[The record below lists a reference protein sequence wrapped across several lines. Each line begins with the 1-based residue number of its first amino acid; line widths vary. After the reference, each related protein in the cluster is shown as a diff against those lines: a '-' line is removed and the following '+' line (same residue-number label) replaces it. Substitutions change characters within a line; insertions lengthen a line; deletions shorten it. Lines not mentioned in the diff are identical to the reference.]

1 VSLVS
6 AATMSIEKVN
16 EVVAAFGHEHRR
28 AVNSE
33 RRAALTSSLF
43 DVPRRSS
50 LANMI
55 FYEQGPELLRL
66 LQEHAAPEWLGEAM
80 KRPGSRPYS
89 LSLWVVM
96 GMYMSGRQQTY
107 LNLGVKPGESVE
119 EQRPEDLRTVVEFY
133 SRVGHAYRNDDQL
146 FPTPEVPTQPILD
159 EKHLAQSLALAA
171 PPTPDRL
178 AAIKRTG
185 ASLNLYNFLQHGEQ
199 RDGIFGH
206 GPYAGPAGSVV
217 WFEEF
222 NDLRNE
228 FLPWAQLDCEPIP
241 VGNVVFVHAADG
253 VELEPNMF
261 GALRVHPFDY
271 EDSLR
276 LIGAFTYAEDEA
288 RSLDDCELAAIAAIA
303 ERRHVLFF
311 EQAVGWSDEYR
322 IAYGAPLF
330 ANHVVPFFDLAGV
343 PDGRRIVMD
352 TFERGTGAAM
362 AGLSPDADVPSFW
375 THLASDPSEPLYSPV
390 R

>member
-1 VSLVS
+1 
-6 AATMSIEKVN
+6 MSMEEVN
-16 EVVAAFGHEHRR
+16 AVVAAFGSEHRR
-28 AVNSE
+28 AVQSE

-55 FYEQGPELLRL
+55 FYEEGAELLRL
-66 LQEHAAPEWLGEAM
+66 LQEHATPEQLGEAM
-80 KRPGSRPYS
+80 KRPGSRPYA

-107 LNLGVKPGESVE
+107 LDRGVKPGEAVDDL
-119 EQRPEDLRTVVEFY
+119 RPEDLRTAVEFY

-146 FPTPEVPTQPILD
+146 FPTPEEPTQPILD
-159 EKHLAQSLALAA
+159 QKRLAQSLAVAEPA
-171 PPTPDRL
+171 TPERL
-178 AAIKRTG
+178 VAIRRTG

-206 GPYAGPAGSVV
+206 GPYPGPEGSVV

-241 VGNVVFVHAADG
+241 FRNVVFVHAADG
-253 VELEPNMF
+253 VELETNMF
-261 GALRVHPFDY
+261 GALRVHPFEY

-276 LIGAFTYAEDEA
+276 LIGAFTYAEGEA
-288 RSLDDCELAAIAAIA
+288 RSLDDGELAEIAAIA
-303 ERRHVLFF
+303 ERRHAVFF
-311 EQAVGWSDEYR
+311 EQAVGWSEEFR

-330 ANHVVPFFDLAGV
+330 ANHIVPFFELAGV
-343 PDGRRIVMD
+343 PDGRRIVMER
-352 TFERGTGAAM
+352 FERGTGAAM

-375 THLASDPSEPLYSPV
+375 THLASDPAEPLYSPA

>member
-1 VSLVS
+1 
-6 AATMSIEKVN
+6 MNIEQVN
-16 EVVAAFGHEHRR
+16 QVVAAFGHEHRR
-28 AVNSE
+28 AVHSE

-55 FYEQGPELLRL
+55 FYQEGPELLRL
-66 LQEHAAPEWLGEAM
+66 LQQHATPEQLGEAM
-80 KRPGSRPYS
+80 KRPGSRPYA

-107 LNLGVKPGESVE
+107 LDRGVKPGEAVDDL
-119 EQRPEDLRTVVEFY
+119 RPEDLRTVVEFY
-133 SRVGHAYRNDDQL
+133 SRVGHVYRNDDQL
-146 FPTPEVPTQPILD
+146 FPTPEHPTQPILG
-159 EKHLAQSLALAA
+159 ERELARSLAVAEPPA
-171 PPTPDRL
+171 PARL

-206 GPYAGPAGSVV
+206 GPYPGPEGSVV

-228 FLPWAQLDCEPIP
+228 FLPWAQLDCEPLP
-241 VGNVVFVHAADG
+241 VANVVFVHAADG

-276 LIGAFTYAEDEA
+276 LVGAFTYADGEA
-288 RSLDDCELAAIAAIA
+288 RRLDDGELAAIAEIA
-303 ERRHVLFF
+303 ERRHALFF
-311 EQAVGWSDEYR
+311 EQAVGWSDEFR
-322 IAYGAPLF
+322 ISYGAPLF
-330 ANHVVPFFDLAGV
+330 ANHIVPFFDLAGV
-343 PDGRRIVMD
+343 PDGREIVRD
-352 TFERGTGAAM
+352 RFERGTAAAI
-362 AGLSPDADVPSFW
+362 AGLSADADVPSFW
-375 THLASDPSEPLYSPV
+375 THLASDPSEPLYSPA